1 MTLERFT
8 HPKYLVRK
16 KFFRV
21 LGGAFHVYN
30 GEGRLVFYSEQK
42 ALKLREDIRLF
53 SDESMAEEI
62 LSIQARNIVDF
73 SAAYDVIDTASG
85 QKLGA
90 LKRRGLSSLIRDRWI
105 IMDADDREIG
115 QIVED
120 STFLALLRRT
130 FLAILPQSYRVEVEG
145 EPAAVVRQRF
155 TPFILKLDVD
165 FTPDTAG
172 RLDRRLGLAAAV
184 LLSAIEGRQRE

>member
-155 TPFILKLDVD
+155 NPFILKLDVD